1 MTKSKDVT
9 KNQPQYFSD
18 HFKIDKSKLK
28 ELGVFDPILD
38 SDSRLFVEPSLLPY
52 SSSEIFQDA
61 YKAYHEKFG
70 KIYKALSLC
79 ENKGDLHWN
88 IAKNLVDFPE
98 YKSTCIGYGN
108 SIDGKGSA
116 DEFNGKILDSL
127 YSVIDKLKDNPELL
141 PFAPYLEKGI
151 GGDRISD
158 MLQNIIDEYICDYTL
173 SIMQELG
180 LNGNCRHLSKNL
192 QRQYNLLKNP
202 YSKSAIKLLPRDIL
216 RDITISDKAGDISDE
231 IISQNWEIRSM
242 VDKSIG
248 NAFFEASK
256 EKRKSIIFDELF
268 ADPEIFVKILQEIK
282 DYDVKNYNLDDDRK
296 GVWRWL
302 EDAKNL
308 TSSTDLFSQNP
319 VNYVNKSLINIVEL
333 IIANF
338 KLATEEKGFWS
349 CFWTNVEAD
358 YFEHVHE
365 SYSQLILSFLC
376 NCSIGLEGLEIK
388 KFYDNNQLITKFSL
402 NDKNLF
408 LYVKHSDNKQLKS
421 GYEKILEKATE
432 SKSDQYLY
440 LIVNFTEDKPQQL
453 KSIKTIE
460 NERFCKIYLVD
471 AIIQETSENVSTIR
485 FDGLDISKLYK
496 AYNKASKGGKERH
509 KETEAIKNNIIKP
522 MFENRELIKG
532 SSVQQRADKIW
543 AVTTEAFSKKDDD
556 NKFYKQEEIN
566 ARISNFANKYKL
578 DLFILEESA
587 SYFQSDDKSETIY
600 KWCRNFNRSKS
611 DSASSANVCAS

>member
-1 MTKSKDVT
+1 MTN

-18 HFKIDKSKLK
+18 YFQIDKSKLQ

-38 SDSRLFVEPSLLPY
+38 SDSRLFVEPSLLQY
-52 SSSEIFQDA
+52 SSSQTFQDA

-79 ENKGDLHWN
+79 ENKGDFHWN
-88 IAKNLVDFPE
+88 IAKNLIYFPE
-98 YKSTCIGYGN
+98 YKFTCIGYGN
-108 SIDGKGSA
+108 SIDGRGSA

-127 YSVIDKLKDNPELL
+127 YSVIDKLKDNPDLL

-158 MLQNIIDEYICDYTL
+158 MLQNIIDEYICDYTA

-192 QRQYNLLKNP
+192 QKQYNLLKNP
-202 YSKSAIKLLPRDIL
+202 YSKSVIKFLPRDIL

-231 IISQNWEIRSM
+231 IISQNWEIRKM
-242 VDKSIG
+242 VDKNIG
-248 NAFFEASK
+248 DAFFKASK
-256 EKRKSIIFDELF
+256 EDRKSRIFDELF
-268 ADPEIFVKILQEIK
+268 ADPEIFIKILQEIK
-282 DYDVKNYNLDDDRK
+282 DYDVKNYNLDNDKR

-308 TSSTDLFSQNP
+308 DSNTDLFSQNII
-319 VNYVNKSLINIVEL
+319 VDNNKSLIERVES

-338 KLATEEKGFWS
+338 KLATEERGFWS
-349 CFWTNVEAD
+349 CFWTNVEAGS
-358 YFEHVHE
+358 FAHVQE
-365 SYSQLILSFLC
+365 SYSQLVVSFLC

-402 NDKNLF
+402 KNKNLF
-408 LYVKHSDNKQLKS
+408 LYVKHSDNKQLKY
-421 GYEKILEKATE
+421 GYEKILEKAKE

-440 LIVNFTEDKPQQL
+440 LVVNFAEDKPQQL

-460 NERFCKIYLVD
+460 NEQFCKIHLVD
-471 AIIQETSENVSTIR
+471 AIIQETSENMPAIR

-496 AYNKASKGGKERH
+496 AYHKASKGGKERH
-509 KETEAIKNNIIKP
+509 KETDPIKNNIIKP
-522 MFENRELIKG
+522 MFANRELIKG
-532 SSVQQRADKIW
+532 GSVKHRANKIW
-543 AVTTEAFSKKDDD
+543 AITTEVFSKKDDD
-556 NKFYKQEEIN
+556 DQPYNQDQIN
-566 ARISNFANKYKL
+566 GRISNFANKYNL
-578 DLFILEESA
+578 DLSTLKESA
-587 SYFQSDDKSETIY
+587 FYFQSDDKSETIY
-600 KWCRNFNRSKS
+600 KWCRNFNKSKS
-611 DSASSANVCAS
+611 DPASLVNVCAS